1 MFRFKL
7 NSQWQSL
14 LADEIQKPYF
24 FDLMKTVD
32 EEYQTQVCFPPKE
45 LIFAA
50 FDYCSFEDL
59 KVVIIGQDPY
69 HGVGEAN
76 GLCFSVNENVK
87 IPPSLRNIFREMTDD
102 LGTIF
107 LPTSGNLEHWAK
119 QGVLLLN
126 ASLTVIF
133 LIAEITGG
141 YNLMIPLMI
150 VSSISFAISKRFEKY
165 SLDVKNLAK
174 KGHAFTSNKDTNILS
189 TLDTNSI
196 IHTDYLTVSPDENL
210 ERLVDLISHSNQ
222 VIFAVVDTDNQMRG
236 IVHFND
242 IREIIFNVYRV
253 KFTLV
258 KEIMKA
264 PKEIISPND
273 SMEMVMNKFEKSKK
287 VFLPVLKNDKYYG
300 FISKSEALEAYR
312 TKLKSMTI
320 D

>member
-126 ASLTVIF
+126 ASLTVRKDNPNSHKHLKWNLFTDAVIQRTSDEKENIVF
-133 LIAEITGG
+133 LLWG
-141 YNLMIPLMI
+141 N
-150 VSSISFAISKRFEKY
+150 FAQ
-165 SLDVKNLAK
+165 K
-174 KGHAFTSNKDTNILS
+174 KGKKIDRNKHLVLECGHPSPMSANQGKWFGNKHFSQTNLY
-189 TLDTNSI
+189 LNSKGKK
-196 IHTDYLTVSPDENL
+196 
-210 ERLVDLISHSNQ
+210 
-222 VIFAVVDTDNQMRG
+222 G
-236 IVHFND
+236 ID
-242 IREIIFNVYRV
+242 W
-253 KFTLV
+253 
-258 KEIMKA
+258 
-264 PKEIISPND
+264 
-273 SMEMVMNKFEKSKK
+273 
-287 VFLPVLKNDKYYG
+287 
-300 FISKSEALEAYR
+300 
-312 TKLKSMTI
+312 
-320 D
+320 